1 MHCALYREHTGL
13 FSCSD
18 TRPLS
23 CQPEGRASCLELK
36 TPNPVCLGC
45 ASFKEKKTCMAFCN
59 WDTVVVQTHGGLR
72 DQQKMLLN
80 YTSWLWD

>member
-1 MHCALYREHTGL
+1 MHCALYWEHTGL
-13 FSCSD
+13 CSCSD

-45 ASFKEKKTCMAFCN
+45 ASFKEKKK
-59 WDTVVVQTHGGLR
+59 THGI
-72 DQQKMLLN
+72 
-80 YTSWLWD
+80 S

>member
-13 FSCSD
+13 CSCSD

-45 ASFKEKKTCMAFCN
+45 ASFKEKKTL
-59 WDTVVVQTHGGLR
+59 HGI
-72 DQQKMLLN
+72 
-80 YTSWLWD
+80 S

>member
-1 MHCALYREHTGL
+1 MYFALYQGHKGL
-13 FSCSD
+13 FSCND

-45 ASFKEKKTCMAFCN
+45 ASFKEKKPRVAFRN
-59 WDTVVVQTHGGLR
+59 
-72 DQQKMLLN
+72 
-80 YTSWLWD
+80 